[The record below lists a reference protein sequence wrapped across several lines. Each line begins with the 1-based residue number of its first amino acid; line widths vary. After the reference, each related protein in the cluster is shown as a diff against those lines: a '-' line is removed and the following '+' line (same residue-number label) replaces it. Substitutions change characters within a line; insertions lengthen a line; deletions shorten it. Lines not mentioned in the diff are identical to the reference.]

1 MKRKPISVLGVI
13 ALVLAICATMFCV
26 SGCGSDVK
34 VKITDSGV
42 TTEADG
48 NTDMTVKEILEKA
61 EIKLGDK
68 DETEPKADEKL
79 GDKTEITVKRYAKV
93 TVKNGSDEKT
103 VELVGGTVEDA
114 VKKAGFKL
122 DDSVSCDADKASYLK
137 DGMTI
142 TLTSS
147 IEVSLTVDGKTT
159 KCKTQ
164 AETVKA
170 FLEEQKVNL
179 GKDDEV
185 SPKLDEK
192 IKDGSKVVVKRVE
205 YKTKTEKVSVDY
217 KTEEQESSSLAS
229 GETQVTQEGVKGE
242 KAVTYKV
249 KYVDGKEKSK
259 EKTSEKVTKEPVNK
273 IVTVGTAVQS
283 SAVEAP
289 QQSQQSQQTQQS
301 QKPQQSSSAQSSQAS
316 QGKTVVSKQAV
327 YDCDGSGHG
336 YYVIKWSDGTETYE
350 EF

>member
-1 MKRKPISVLGVI
+1 MLMCSIFKKPISVLGVI

-34 VKITDSGV
+34 VKINNSGV

-61 EIKLGDK
+61 EIKG
-68 DETEPKADEKL
+68 
-79 GDKTEITVKRYAKV
+79 
-93 TVKNGSDEKT
+93 
-103 VELVGGTVEDA
+103 
-114 VKKAGFKL
+114 
-122 DDSVSCDADKASYLK
+122 
-137 DGMTI
+137 
-142 TLTSS
+142 
-147 IEVSLTVDGKTT
+147 
-159 KCKTQ
+159 
-164 AETVKA
+164 
-170 FLEEQKVNL
+170 
-179 GKDDEV
+179 
-185 SPKLDEK
+185 
-192 IKDGSKVVVKRVE
+192 GSKVVVKRVE

-242 KAVTYKV
+242 KTVTYKV